1 MPYLPKIVLH
11 CRTGVPKGIDAL
23 VEAFIAD
30 GVKYVGVVGQDAEL
44 TEDIIDECVV
54 GDGSD
59 HTRYILTASH
69 KVESVE
75 YALQFAQSLTGES
88 EGAVQLV
95 EL

>member
-11 CRTGVPKGIDAL
+11 CRTGVPKGIDTQM
-23 VEAFIAD
+23 EAFIAD

-75 YALQFAQSLTGES
+75 YALQFAQSLTGEF